1 MTKPHAKTE
10 KDPRFNGILQSEQ
23 THDYNSK
30 AKYGQVLALQ
40 IICLYKVIALLLYIN
55 SQVKTLLYEK

>member
-1 MTKPHAKTE
+1 MEGFKE
-10 KDPRFNGILQSEQ
+10 ILQSEQ

-30 AKYGQVLALQ
+30 AKYSQVIALQ
-40 IICLYKVIALLLYIN
+40 IICLCKVIGLLLSIN

>member
-1 MTKPHAKTE
+1 MEGFK
-10 KDPRFNGILQSEQ
+10 GILQSEQ

-30 AKYGQVLALQ
+30 AKYGQV
-40 IICLYKVIALLLYIN
+40 IALLLYIN